1 MHDCSSQRNVF
12 RQNLLKTISLSDK
25 IVAQRV
31 ENIRGNINIQF
42 KTKQMIVSVS
52 MVLNDS
58 TDVTN
63 TAQLL
68 FIQGVNAEFEVTEE
82 SA

>member
-1 MHDCSSQRNVF
+1 MRDCSSQRNVF

-31 ENIRGNINIQF
+31 ENIRGNINSRF

>member
-1 MHDCSSQRNVF
+1 MCDCSSQRNVF

-31 ENIRGNINIQF
+31 ENIRGNINSQF

>member
-1 MHDCSSQRNVF
+1 MRDCSSQRNVF

-31 ENIRGNINIQF
+31 ENIRGNINSRF
-42 KTKQMIVSVS
+42 KTKQMIMSVS

>member
-1 MHDCSSQRNVF
+1 M
-12 RQNLLKTISLSDK
+12 
-25 IVAQRV
+25 
-31 ENIRGNINIQF
+31 G
-42 KTKQMIVSVS
+42 
-52 MVLNDS
+52 LNDS